1 MEPIVNLALE
11 VCYCIVVRKLD
22 VLAAWETVVVR
33 FDADVES
40 PVAVDRRVMMRR
52 TDTALRCVVVNEKT
66 ACAYDE

>member
-1 MEPIVNLALE
+1 MLSHVGAGSARELADE
-11 VCYCIVVRKLD
+11 

-40 PVAVDRRVMMRR
+40 PVAVDRRVMMRG
-52 TDTALRCVVVNEKT
+52 TDTALRCVVANEKT